1 VNRFISPENGTI
13 SARQPAD
20 AWRARVVSAA
30 DLTAADLD
38 AWADLASRAAD
49 PNVYLTPQ
57 FLRPALRHLDP
68 DLRLSFHLVEQRD
81 GLGRWR
87 LQGLV
92 ALRPHAPDRHLPLAH
107 AEAYVSRHSFLGGVL
122 LDRAERG
129 AAARRMLDSW
139 HRAGLPAVVL
149 QLCAVDDAS
158 SQALI
163 SAVQAR
169 GRRCGRLDSFQRATM
184 APPAQTHEAVCE
196 RLASQT
202 KRYLSAARK
211 ADPAQRISLRVLR
224 GAAIDADA
232 IERHLALEHAGWKGE
247 QGTSMRSHPEEE
259 AFFRELMAGS
269 AAVDRAVLVELLLG
283 DKVIHS
289 SSNLLDGHVGHA
301 FKVGFDPAHA
311 KLSPG
316 ILGEIGFLLAV
327 REQLPGIEMFDS
339 GSTADSFITAL
350 WPDRRHIATLVLS
363 VSRRGD
369 LAMLTQGCLRSAKHQ
384 LAQLRRKGID
394 EPG

>member
-1 VNRFISPENGTI
+1 MV
-13 SARQPAD
+13 A
-20 AWRARVVSAA
+20 AA
-30 DLTAADLD
+30 DLTP
-38 AWADLASRAAD
+38 ADLAGWDDLVSRSAD
-49 PNVYLTPQ
+49 PNAYLTPQ
-57 FLRPALRHLDP
+57 FMRPALRHLDP
-68 DLRLSFHLVEQRD
+68 GLRTSFHLVEQRD
-81 GLGRWR
+81 DAGRWQ

-92 ALRPHAPDRHLPLAH
+92 ALQPRAPDRHLPLGH
-107 AEAYVSRHSFLGGVL
+107 AEAYLSRHSFLGGVL
-122 LDRAERG
+122 LDRADPV
-129 AAARRMLDSW
+129 AAASQMLDSW

-149 QLCAVDDAS
+149 PLCPVDDTS

-163 SAVQAR
+163 EAVQAR
-169 GRRCGRLDSFQRATM
+169 GRRCGRIDTFERATM

-196 RLASQT
+196 RLPSQT

-211 ADPAQRISLRVLR
+211 ADPAQRLSLRVLR

-232 IERHLALEHAGWKGE
+232 VERHLALEHAGWKGE

-259 AFFRELMAGS
+259 AFFRELMSGC
-269 AAVDRAVLVELLLG
+269 AALDRAVLVELLLG

-289 SSNLLDGHVGHA
+289 SSNLLDGAAGHA

-327 REQLPGIEMFDS
+327 REQLPCIEVFDS

-350 WPDRRHIATLVLS
+350 WPDRRRIATLVLS

-384 LAQLRRKGID
+384 LAHLRRKGID